1 MPAICDSS
9 GNRSSPLPCF
19 LLPGGRFVV
28 PKRDEAEIA
37 RWGVFSLLVLIS
49 AASGALVGL
58 ALVYTVDLPQVRDLE
73 HYRPIANTELFDD
86 QGQIIGSFARQRRV
100 IAQYED
106 YPSVLYN
113 AVIAIEDRDFERHT
127 GVTIWR
133 ILGAAYRDVV
143 SGANVQ
149 GASTLT
155 MQLARNLF
163 LSRDRTYR
171 RKVQEILLAIQIER
185 HFSKEQIFTLYANQ
199 IYLGH
204 GIYGFETGAEYYFNK
219 RARELT
225 LEEAALLASLPKA
238 PNNYSP
244 IRNPE
249 AALRRRNIV
258 INAML
263 EIGKVSA
270 AQAQVAKERPLVLHV
285 QPDPNSLAPY
295 FVETVR
301 QYLEKKYGSEIVYEN
316 GLKVYTTLNM
326 DLQRAANRAVLNG
339 LAAYERRH
347 GWHVQLSNVRGMG
360 ATVKSFNHPD
370 WQTITPGAYLHAVVS
385 SVSSSTASLNLGPY
399 KTSLGAGE
407 VLWTQRSLSQLP
419 SVGDIV
425 YVRVLTLGPGFQAR
439 VSLEEDSGVQGAL
452 VAIDNV
458 TGEIKAMV
466 GGRDFKASKFNRA
479 TQAFRQAGSSFKP
492 YVYTAAI
499 DQGAMPEDTVVDA
512 PITFMKASGPY
523 TPHNYDEKFEGTI
536 TLRRALA
543 ESRNIPALK
552 VARQVGLT
560 QVIDYVR
567 RFGISAQIPPYLPIA
582 LGAVD
587 LTLLDNT
594 SAYSAFPN
602 DGIRLVP
609 TYLRKVTDYD
619 GSILEEKYPEGEEVV
634 SERTARIMTSMLR
647 EVVTHGTAAAASHM
661 KYSLAGKTGTTNDFT
676 DAWFVGFSPSI
687 TCGVWVGFD
696 EKKSL
701 GKRETGART
710 ALPIWMEFMK
720 AALGGRDRLAF
731 PAPVPEVP
739 TRVDNQQ
746 IETELSS
753 LPALRYEIKGVLPAT
768 LVDST
773 KQQGGAPAE
782 KALNV
787 SNR

>member
-1 MPAICDSS
+1 LA
-9 GNRSSPLPCF
+9 
-19 LLPGGRFVV
+19 V
-28 PKRDEAEIA
+28 PKQDDEVGIP
-37 RWGVFSLLVLIS
+37 RSLGWGVFSLLVLIS
-49 AASGALVGL
+49 AVSGALVGL

-86 QGQIIGSFARQRRV
+86 QGRIIGSLALQRRV

-113 AVIAIEDRDFERHT
+113 AVIAIEDRDFERHIGIT
-127 GVTIWR
+127 LWR
-133 ILGAAYRDVV
+133 ILSAAYRDVV
-143 SGANVQ
+143 SGGNVQ

-171 RKVQEILLAIQIER
+171 RKIQEILLAIQIER

-204 GIYGFETGAEYYFNK
+204 GIYGLETGAEYYFNK
-219 RARELT
+219 RARALT

-249 AALRRRNIV
+249 AARRRRNVV

-263 EIGKVSA
+263 ESGKVSA
-270 AQAQVAKERPLVLHV
+270 AQAEFAKKQPLVLHV

-295 FVETVR
+295 FVENIR
-301 QYLEKKYGSEIVYEN
+301 QYLEKRYGSEVVHEN

-326 DLQRAANRAVLNG
+326 DLQKAANRAVLNG

-347 GWHVQLSNVRGMG
+347 VWRVQLSNIRDSE
-360 ATVKSFNHPD
+360 ATVKDLNDPD
-370 WQTITPGAYLHAVVS
+370 WQTITPGTYLHAVVN
-385 SVSSSTASLNLGPY
+385 SVSPSTASLNFGPY
-399 KTSLGAGE
+399 KATLGPGDA
-407 VLWTQRSLSQLP
+407 LWTQRSLSKVLSP
-419 SVGDIV
+419 GDIV
-425 YVRVLTLGPGFQAR
+425 YIQVLSLSPDFQAR

-452 VAIDNV
+452 VAIDNI

-466 GGRDFKASKFNRA
+466 GGRDFNTSKFNRA
-479 TQAFRQAGSSFKP
+479 TQASRQAGSSFKP

-499 DQGAMPEDTVVDA
+499 DHGAMPEDTVVDE
-512 PITFMKASGPY
+512 PITFMKAAGPY

-552 VARQVGLT
+552 VAQHVGIT

-567 RFGISAQIPPYLPIA
+567 RFGIDARIPPYLPIA

-587 LTLLDNT
+587 VTLLENT
-594 SAYSAFPN
+594 SAYTAFPN
-602 DGIRLVP
+602 DGIRVIP

-619 GSILEEKYPEGEEVV
+619 GAILEEKYPEVQEVV
-634 SERTARIMTSMLR
+634 SLRTARIMTSMLR
-647 EVVTHGTAAAASHM
+647 EVVTHGTAAAASRM
-661 KYSLAGKTGTTNDFT
+661 KYSLAGKTGTTNNFT
-676 DAWFVGFSPSI
+676 DAWFMGFSPSL

-701 GKRETGART
+701 GKKETGART
-710 ALPIWMEFMK
+710 ALPIWMEFMD
-720 AALGGRDRLAF
+720 AALGSRDRLDF
-731 PAPVPEVP
+731 PAPAPEVP
-739 TRVDNQQ
+739 THVANQQ
-746 IETELSS
+746 IGTELSS
-753 LPALRYEIKGVLPAT
+753 LPPLTDKINGVSQVR

-773 KQQGGAPAE
+773 KQPSGVSTE
-782 KALNV
+782 DSFNL